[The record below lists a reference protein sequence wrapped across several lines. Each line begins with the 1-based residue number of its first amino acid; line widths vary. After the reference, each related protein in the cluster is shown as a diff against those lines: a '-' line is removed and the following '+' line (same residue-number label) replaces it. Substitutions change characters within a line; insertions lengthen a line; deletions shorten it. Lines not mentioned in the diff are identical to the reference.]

1 MVKELKNSKGDLGEG
16 GEMQSFPFR
25 RRATGTE
32 KSKKRTGET
41 NFEVTSESKEMS
53 ENPLKFMK
61 TGKFQ

>member
-1 MVKELKNSKGDLGEG
+1 
-16 GEMQSFPFR
+16 MQSFPFR

-41 NFEVTSESKEMS
+41 NFELTSESKEM
-53 ENPLKFMK
+53 PLKFMK